1 LPAASFQVLY
11 ARPANAYG
19 PLSPEALHCRQFD
32 IAKEP
37 FMDVTFLLLTF
48 IFFLASVALVHGCER
63 LRKPS

>member
-1 LPAASFQVLY
+1 
-11 ARPANAYG
+11 
-19 PLSPEALHCRQFD
+19 LSLEPLHCRHFD

-48 IFFLASVALVHGCER
+48 IFFLASVALVHACER

>member
-1 LPAASFQVLY
+1 LPAPSFQVLY
-11 ARPANAYG
+11 ASPANAYG
-19 PLSPEALHCRQFD
+19 PLSLESLHCRHFD

-48 IFFLASVALVHGCER
+48 IFFLASVALVHACER